1 MMVPLREGLGYL
13 RRRLIG
19 LALTLAVAA
28 CTLGVL
34 PLPLVGTLDNA
45 IYDGRLRMH
54 AAPHEP
60 RVLIVDIDDAS
71 IARVGRWPWERAR
84 VGELAASLIEQGGA
98 RVVGL
103 DLVFAE
109 PRHGSDSD
117 AALASRLAGLPV
129 VFGYYFTADR
139 GGRTSGELPP
149 PIMARQALSELAIPS
164 VTRWDGY
171 GANLGSLRDHAA
183 GAGFYNPLIDGDG
196 TVRALPLLA
205 EFRGDLYES
214 FALAVL
220 RHWLGAARLRLDADT
235 MSLHGERGVVRM
247 PLSDDLS
254 ALVPFAGR
262 MLGEAEGGARFEV
275 LSAADVLEGQV
286 DWSRFRNRIVLIGS
300 SAPGLADLR
309 ATPVQAA
316 MPGVAIHATL
326 IAAALDS
333 VNPSPSVGA
342 LLQSRSSASAG
353 LGALVALGVGI
364 VLTLIMPVLGAL
376 GSLTLGAVAALT
388 IWGSAAIAWNNL
400 GMVIPVA
407 AAQVLVVA
415 LLILNLTA
423 GYFVEGRTRRA
434 MADLFGEYVSP
445 ALVERL
451 VHDPSRIAPSG
462 SENRE
467 LTILFVDIRGFTRIA
482 ETMPPESL
490 REYLNGF
497 LTAMTEVVHR
507 HGGTVDKYIGDAV
520 MAFWGA
526 PLPDPQHADRAVHA
540 ALAMLGEV
548 SRLNRTLR
556 ARGLP
561 EMSVGIGVNT
571 GVVRVGDMGSRLR
584 RTYTVIGD
592 AVNLA
597 ARFEALTRAYDQ
609 SIIVGETTVAQAMG
623 HRFDAL
629 GSVRLAGRSEPVL
642 IFTPASMGPR
652 DTMPMRRGPQTV
664 VMPAEDRADAGAG
677 IGM

>member
-1 MMVPLREGLGYL
+1 MSALDERLGYL

-19 LALTLAVAA
+19 LLLTLAAA
-28 CTLGVL
+28 ASALGVL

-45 IYDGRLRMH
+45 IYDGRLRMN

-71 IARVGRWPWERAR
+71 IARVGRWPWERTR
-84 VGELAASLIEQGGA
+84 VGELAAQMIERGGA

-109 PRHGSDSD
+109 PRHGADRD
-117 AALASRLAGLPV
+117 DALARRLAGLPV

-149 PIMARQALSELAIPS
+149 PVMTRDAIDGLDLAGI
-164 VTRWDGY
+164 TRWDGF

-183 GAGFYNPLIDGDG
+183 GAGFVNPLMDADG

-205 EFRGDLYES
+205 EFRGGVYES
-214 FALAVL
+214 FALSVL
-220 RHWLGAARLRLDADT
+220 RHWLGAARLRLSADELG
-235 MSLHGERGVVRM
+235 LHGDRGVVRL
-247 PLSDDLS
+247 PLSDDLT
-254 ALVPFAGR
+254 ALVPYAGR
-262 MLGEAEGGARFEV
+262 IQDDGVARFDV
-275 LSAADVLEGQV
+275 VSAADVLEGQV
-286 DWSRFRNRIVLIGS
+286 DWQRFRDRVVLIGS

-333 VNPSPSVGA
+333 VDPSPAAGA

-353 LGALVALGVGI
+353 LGALVALMAGAF
-364 VLTLIMPVLGAL
+364 LTLMMPVLGAL
-376 GSLTLGAVAALT
+376 GSLTLGAVAALS

-407 AAQVLVVA
+407 AAQVLVVM

-482 ETMPPESL
+482 ETMPPEGL
-490 REYLNGF
+490 REYLNAF

-526 PLPDPQHADRAVHA
+526 PLTDPQHADRAVHA
-540 ALAMLGEV
+540 ALAMLVEV
-548 SRLNRTLR
+548 ARLNRGHR

-597 ARFEALTRAYDQ
+597 ARFEALTRTYDQ
-609 SIIVGETTVAQAMG
+609 PIIVGETTVAQAAG

-629 GSVRLAGRSEPVL
+629 GSVQLAGRSEPVL
-642 IFTPASMGPR
+642 IFTPASMSPR
-652 DTMPMRRGPQTV
+652 DTMPMRRNPQTIV
-664 VMPAEDRADAGAG
+664 SPAEDRADAGAG

>member
-1 MMVPLREGLGYL
+1 MVALREGLGYL

-19 LALTLAVAA
+19 LAITVAVAA
-28 CTLGVL
+28 CALGVL

-45 IYDGRLRMH
+45 IYDGRLRMQ

-71 IARVGRWPWERAR
+71 LARVGRWPWERTQ
-84 VGELAASLIEQGGA
+84 VGELAATLVERGGA

-109 PRHGSDSD
+109 PRHGGDSD
-117 AALASRLAGLPV
+117 AALARRLAGLPV

-149 PIMARQALSELAIPS
+149 PIMAREALSALDLPGL
-164 VTRWDGY
+164 TRWDGY
-171 GANLGSLRDHAA
+171 GANLGSLRDHQA
-183 GAGFYNPLIDGDG
+183 GAGFINPLIDRDG

-205 EFRGDLYES
+205 EFRGGLYES
-214 FALAVL
+214 FAMAVL

-235 MSLHGERGVVRM
+235 LSLHGERGVVRM

-254 ALVPFAGR
+254 ALVPYAGR
-262 MLGEAEGGARFEV
+262 VIGEGEGSARFEV
-275 LSAADVLEGQV
+275 LSAADVLDGQV

-309 ATPVQAA
+309 ATPVHAA

-326 IAAALDS
+326 IAAALDA
-333 VNPSPSVGA
+333 VNPSPSLGA
-342 LLQSRSSASAG
+342 LLQSRSSASSG
-353 LGALVALGVGI
+353 LGALIALGVGI

-376 GSLTLGAVAALT
+376 GSLTLSAVAALT

-445 ALVERL
+445 ALVDRL
-451 VHDPSRIAPSG
+451 VRDATRVAPSG

-540 ALAMLGEV
+540 ALSMLGEV
-548 SRLNRTLR
+548 SRLNRNLR

-623 HRFDAL
+623 HRFDEL

-642 IFTPASMGPR
+642 IFTPTSMGPR